1 MGASADKSGTF
12 RQRKRRTIAE
22 GLMRGNRTILTTVLL
37 AYGLLFFPVKVAAQ
51 DLSAT
56 DAGFQ
61 HFYNLEYD
69 EALASFHAEVAKNPT
84 SPEAMNHVAQTILYR
99 QMFRAGTLE
108 SQMVTG
114 NNPFLRRAEMKIGAA
129 DEKEFLDS
137 IERALALC
145 DARLQQHPDD
155 IPALYA
161 QGVSYGLRANYHF
174 LVHKAWIDALKDVT
188 ASRKAHHRVTEL
200 DPNNV
205 DARLVQG
212 VYDYVVGSLTPLW
225 RTLGFLAGYVGDR
238 NRGIETLQMVAE
250 KGKINRTD
258 AAVILCAILRR
269 ERRPKET
276 VPYLLDLIDKYPRN
290 FLLRLELVQMYGEFG
305 ERDKALAVISQL
317 EQMKKNHASGF
328 ERIPEETIQYTRGNL
343 LFWYNDLDRALAD
356 IKAVTTR
363 AGAIDLNTGVYA
375 WLRLGQIYDLKGNR
389 KEAVH
394 AYNQTMVFAPGSDAA
409 NEAMGYALNK
419 YKRQPDKNQ

>member
-1 MGASADKSGTF
+1 M
-12 RQRKRRTIAE
+12 RRSSTLLERALAAA
-22 GLMRGNRTILTTVLL
+22 GLAPMLL
-37 AYGLLFFPVKVAAQ
+37 PMLLMTAPARVAAQ
-51 DLSAT
+51 DLSAV
-56 DAGFQ
+56 DPGYQ

-69 EALASFHAEVAKNPT
+69 DALAIFRADAAKNPN
-84 SPEAMNHVAQTILYR
+84 SAEALNHIAQTILYR

-114 NNPFLRRAEMKIGAA
+114 NNPFLRRAEMKISAA

-137 IERALALC
+137 LDHALALSE
-145 DARLQQHPDD
+145 ARLQKNPDD
-155 IPALYA
+155 VPALYA
-161 QGVSYGLRANYHF
+161 QGVSYGLRCNYHF
-174 LVHKAWIDALKDVT
+174 LVHKAWIDALKDAT

-200 DPNNV
+200 DPSSV
-205 DARLVQG
+205 DASLMQG
-212 VYDYVVGSLTPLW
+212 VYDYVIGSLPPLW

-238 NRGIETLQMVAE
+238 NRGVDTLRMVAD

-258 AAVILCAILRR
+258 AAVVLCAILRR
-269 ERRPKET
+269 EKRPKET
-276 VPYLLDLIDKYPRN
+276 VPFLLDLIEKYPRN

-305 ERDKALAVISQL
+305 ERDKALAVISQMDQL
-317 EQMKKNHASGF
+317 KKSRASGF
-328 ERIPEETIQYTRGNL
+328 DRIPEETILYTRGNL

-356 IKAVTTR
+356 IKEVTAKAT
-363 AGAIDLNTGVYA
+363 ALDLNTGVYA

-409 NEAMGYALNK
+409 NEAMSYALTK